1 MLGSIRMSKTAVVPA
16 VASSLRRRRR
26 WPLEQKRRIV
36 EATLAPGAS
45 IAQVAREHGVN
56 ANQLHSWRRLHERGC
71 LGDGGTTVA
80 LLPVRLVPEAAERL
94 PAVKLAE
101 PPPVPA
107 RGRRVRPAGVMHV
120 ETARGRL
127 RVEGAADPWTLRIV
141 LESLLG

>member
-1 MLGSIRMSKTAVVPA
+1 MSKTAVVPT
-16 VASSLRRRRR
+16 VSSAPRGRRR

-45 IAQVAREHGVN
+45 IAQIAREHGVN
-56 ANQLHSWRRLHERGC
+56 ANQLHAWRRLHERGC
-71 LGDGGTTVA
+71 LGDGHATAT
-80 LLPVRLVPEAAERL
+80 LLPVRLLPDAAERL

-101 PPPVPA
+101 PQPIPA
-107 RGRRVRPAGVMHV
+107 RGRRARASGVIHV

-127 RVEGAADPWTLRIV
+127 RVEGAADSWTLRLV